1 MSNIMLTFIFS
12 LVSRKGGLTTFLET
26 RGWLIGPKG
35 SVLILTCSENM
46 YG

>member
-12 LVSRKGGLTTFLET
+12 LVSREGGLTTSLET
-26 RGWLIGPKG
+26 RGWLIGLRG